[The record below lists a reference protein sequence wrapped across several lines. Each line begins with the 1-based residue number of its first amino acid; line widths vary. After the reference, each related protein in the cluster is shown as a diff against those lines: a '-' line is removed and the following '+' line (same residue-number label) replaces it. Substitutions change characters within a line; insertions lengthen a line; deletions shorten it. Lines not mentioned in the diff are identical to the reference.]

1 MSWVI
6 DGNNLLGRAGAFRD
20 AADTKRQ
27 LVRALANFARSKRT
41 KVACYFDGSEPES
54 FGRHLGSVSVIFS
67 GARSADDLI
76 AKKVA
81 TGSGW
86 KVVTAD
92 RGLAARVQRRQV
104 EVIDPG
110 GFMAVGYTSGR
121 GGEDGRRGMDG
132 LVFRPKKPEYILM
145 SARRH

>member
-6 DGNNLLGRAGAFRD
+6 DGNNLLGRAGASRD
-20 AADTKRQ
+20 ASDTKRQ
-27 LVRALANFARSKRT
+27 LVRSLANFARAKRT
-41 KVACYFDGSEPES
+41 KVACYFDGSEPEN

-76 AKKVA
+76 ANKVA

-92 RGLAARVQRRQV
+92 RGLSARIQRRQV
-104 EVIDPG
+104 EVINPG
-110 GFMAVGYTSGR
+110 GFMAELEALPKGEEKVVGEEWLAWFS
-121 GGEDGRRGMDG
+121 D
-132 LVFRPKKPEYILM
+132 PKNRNIF
-145 SARRH
+145 